1 MLTEE
6 EIAHF
11 LDESAMLGTTESFAF
26 FASRS
31 PLPRTLRS
39 RVNSATLVGQDIED
53 FVERI
58 LMDYQVGRTFYA
70 DRILALVAQLASE
83 GPEPFASR
91 YLREL
96 ASLKSAELPLS
107 PRVARRVLRQ
117 RELSFSETSVS
128 EREFSDRLYGELGA
142 DYSSTVLPCD
152 DACPDVSVIT
162 SPTLTWL
169 D

>member
-1 MLTEE
+1 MITEDE
-6 EIAHF
+6 VAHF
-11 LDESAMLGTTESFAF
+11 LDESAMLGTTESFAL

-31 PLPRTLRS
+31 SLLKTLRN
-39 RVNSATLVGQDIED
+39 RVNSATIVGQDIEE
-53 FVERI
+53 FVGRI
-58 LMDYQVGRTFYA
+58 LKDYQMGRTFYA

-128 EREFSDRLYGELGA
+128 EREFSDRLYSELGS

-152 DACPDVSVIT
+152 DACPDSSVIT
-162 SPTLTWL
+162 SPTLTWA